1 MEIKAT
7 SKFDYETIRTFYY
20 MSIKRRVILETVFF
34 AVLEAIIILEMFLFG
49 ISSVLCG
56 LAIGIPVGS
65 LIVCLLRLLG
75 VKSYYKS
82 YGKMKNVKNE
92 YTFLED
98 SFCAVSNNEGM
109 CGESETKY
117 SMIEKVIEK
126 PDYIY
131 IFQTKR
137 QAIIV
142 DKSTITGGTVED
154 IRNKLMPI
162 LQKKYY
168 CKFK

>member
-1 MEIKAT
+1 MEINAT
-7 SKFDYETIRTFYY
+7 SKFDYETMRAFYY
-20 MSIKRRVILETVFF
+20 MSIKKRVILETGFF
-34 AVLEAIIILEMFLFG
+34 AVLEAIVILEMFLFG

-56 LAIGIPVGS
+56 LAIGIPLGS

-82 YGKMKNVKNE
+82 YGKMKNVENE

-98 SFCAVSNNEGM
+98 SLRAVSNNEGIR
-109 CGESETKY
+109 GESEIKY

-126 PDYIY
+126 PDYFY

-137 QAIIV
+137 QVIIV
-142 DKSTITGGTVED
+142 DKSTITGGTVAD

-168 CKFK
+168 YKCK